1 MAIKLNKQIGYN
13 MKITKIAFA
22 TASALLLSTAI
33 SSAQTTVG
41 GNMRIGIKATSADT
55 TGGIGS
61 NTMFTKETQIN
72 VANKGNLNIGGLSYA
87 AGFSLE
93 YDGDEAGAIGNH
105 YEGNYINLINASS
118 GTTLH
123 FGADVLKPTD
133 YQLSD
138 IVAGPISIEHIGV
151 NAANTTAGVAVKETN
166 YAQISGNGK
175 NESFGVGIIQNVGTM
190 GTVRAIY
197 IPDTTQALSD
207 TGSSTPAGATSN
219 SHKAYSFAGSLGV
232 PGLTVL
238 YGKVD
243 QSDSGTSK
251 GVDVDTYGIKYTV
264 GQFTAAY
271 QKADGQ
277 ATSTIKI
284 SDNKQYGLAYA
295 ATKDLT
301 IGLAMIKTKAE
312 SGMSGTAEEEI
323 KGINIGYSLG
333 PVSLQVVAG
342 SIDNAA
348 GVTGQDGKALHMTL
362 GTTF

>member
-1 MAIKLNKQIGYN
+1 

-33 SSAQTTVG
+33 SSAQTTIG
-41 GNMRIGIKATSADT
+41 GNMRIGFKATSADT
-55 TGGIGS
+55 AAGLGS
-61 NTMFTKETQIN
+61 NSMFTKETQIN

-93 YDGDEAGAIGNH
+93 YDGDEAGAAGNH

-133 YQLSD
+133 VQLSD
-138 IVAGPISIEHIGV
+138 IVGGAISIEHIGV

-166 YAQISGNGK
+166 YGQISGNGK
-175 NESFGVGIIQNVGTM
+175 NESFGVGIIQNVGTF

-197 IPDTTQALSD
+197 IPDTTQALND
-207 TGSSTPAGATSN
+207 TGTSVPAGATSN
-219 SHKAYSFAGSLGV
+219 SHKAYSFNGSLGV

-243 QSDSGTSK
+243 QSDTGTTK
-251 GVDVDTYGIKYTV
+251 GVDVDTYGIKYSV

-277 ATSTIKI
+277 ASSTVKI

-301 IGLAMIKTKAE
+301 IGLAMIKTTAE
-312 SGMSGTAEEEI
+312 SGMSGTVEEKI

-348 GVTGQDGKALHMTL
+348 GVSGQDGKALHMQL